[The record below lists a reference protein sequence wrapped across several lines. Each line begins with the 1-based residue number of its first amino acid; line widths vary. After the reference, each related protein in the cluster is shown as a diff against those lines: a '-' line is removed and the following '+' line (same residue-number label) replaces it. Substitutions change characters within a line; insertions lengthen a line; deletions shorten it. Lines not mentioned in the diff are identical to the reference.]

1 MCVATCYIPTSCD
14 AVINA
19 HVPSRPTMP
28 GPVGIGLL
36 AELERA
42 KDSAQKSVD
51 SAQKSVHIAQKLV
64 EAATEDFLARRGDAA
79 CRAELKETEA
89 KLEKAKAELKE
100 AKAELKEAEAKLALA
115 EAKLALADA
124 KLAFVGQLH
133 SRVCVRAIL
142 ARTVLTVCVC
152 SGVCPPDSSL
162 GWCVGDEREV
172 SGNCV
177 ALL

>member
-1 MCVATCYIPTSCD
+1 
-14 AVINA
+14 
-19 HVPSRPTMP
+19 
-28 GPVGIGLL
+28 
-36 AELERA
+36 
-42 KDSAQKSVD
+42 
-51 SAQKSVHIAQKLV
+51 VHIAQKLV

-89 KLEKAKAELKE
+89 KLEK

-162 GWCVGDEREV
+162 GWCVGDELEV

>member
-1 MCVATCYIPTSCD
+1 
-14 AVINA
+14 
-19 HVPSRPTMP
+19 MP

-89 KLEKAKAELKE
+89 KLEKAKAEFEK
-100 AKAELKEAEAKLALA
+100 AKAELKE
-115 EAKLALADA
+115 ADA

-142 ARTVLTVCVC
+142 ARTMLTVCVC